1 MLVRCHWAETHPLLT
16 DYHDREWGVQNR
28 DRSHLYEF
36 LILEGAQ
43 AGLSWLSVLTRR
55 TAYREAFLGFDPD
68 RVARWGDV
76 DVDRLI
82 QHAGLIKNRS
92 KLRSAINNARQFL
105 EVEAAYGGFDRY
117 LDTVTPGHTI
127 HHFSADGALPS
138 NDSASNALSRDLR
151 LRGFSFVGP
160 TICYSYLQA
169 VGWVMDHVTS
179 CFRYQELTL
188 S

>member
-1 MLVRCHWAETHPLLT
+1 MIRCHWAEAHSLLT
-16 DYHDREWGVQNR
+16 AYHDLEWGVQNR

-55 TAYREAFLGFDPD
+55 AAYREAFLGFDPD
-68 RVARWGDV
+68 RVARWDATDV
-76 DVDRLI
+76 ERLI
-82 QHAGLIKNRS
+82 GSTGLIKNRV
-92 KLRSAINNARQFL
+92 KLRSAINNARAFL
-105 EVEAAYGGFDRY
+105 EVEAAYGGFDQY
-117 LDTVTPGHTI
+117 LDSLTQGRVI
-127 HHFSADGALPS
+127 HHFNVDEAVPD
-138 NDSASNALSRDLR
+138 NDETSKALSVDLR

-179 CFRYQELTL
+179 CFRYQELT
-188 S
+188 